1 MRPTAEWLNKIYTG
15 ILLTPP
21 LQNWR
26 LMEAR
31 IDGFC
36 YVWYDGIVDQH
47 VRVKLNGCI
56 FLTTI

>member
-1 MRPTAEWLNKIYTG
+1 
-15 ILLTPP
+15 
-21 LQNWR
+21 
-26 LMEAR
+26 MEAR

-56 FLTTI
+56 FLTTIKGLAIQHGSCGTPVIWCSGAN